1 MRLEACESQVGL
13 SSSMP
18 TESRTGRY
26 AVHTP
31 VALRRKTRASVAQ
44 SDVLVSGVRVREQ
57 RPPAARRTSPEL
69 HIAVPPS
76 DPGHLPTP
84 MLPPAPAPS
93 GPTRATLMVLT
104 GTEAGRMVV
113 VGPEGLLIGREAREG
128 LLVEEIGVSR
138 RHARIAAG
146 PDGGFYVEDLGSTNG
161 TFVRDRRVSFAP
173 LSPGDSIRLGQRL
186 RLRFALTD
194 EAEEALQRTLYESS
208 VRDSLTHVF
217 TRRYFTERLA
227 EELSSFQE
235 AQADSALLV
244 VDLDGLKDLNDRYGH
259 LAGDRALCAVAARI
273 GAMMPPEN
281 VLARYGGDEFVVLA
295 PGIGATQATLLARR
309 LREAVAQLR
318 FSAGG
323 NDVPVTVSIGIA
335 ALSELSDG
343 LSTAT
348 DLFALADDRLYAA
361 KRSGRNCVRA
371 SVA

>member
-1 MRLEACESQVGL
+1 
-13 SSSMP
+13 
-18 TESRTGRY
+18 
-26 AVHTP
+26 
-31 VALRRKTRASVAQ
+31 
-44 SDVLVSGVRVREQ
+44 
-57 RPPAARRTSPEL
+57 
-69 HIAVPPS
+69 
-76 DPGHLPTP
+76 
-84 MLPPAPAPS
+84 
-93 GPTRATLMVLT
+93 MVLT